1 MLFRSAISDAIAGVT
16 LTLLKTTGTSTV
28 QVNVSRDVT
37 AVKEN
42 IKALSTAYN
51 DVVKFINE
59 RTTYDVA
66 TKKGGNFFN
75 EPTVRGVLSQVRTAL
90 SSTVSGASSLSTL
103 GSLGF
108 KTDRDGTTSI
118 DEAKL
123 DSALSTNY
131 ANVRNLFINQTGSAG
146 IAQLL
151 NTAVDS
157 LTNVA
162 SGQLTLRKNSIAK
175 EITNLSADILRKE
188 DAVSKYEDRLKAQYA
203 ALDGLLKRLESQSSS
218 LLNTSSNR
226 N

>member
-1 MLFRSAISDAIAGVT
+1 M
-16 LTLLKTTGTSTV
+16 
-28 QVNVSRDVT
+28 
-37 AVKEN
+37 
-42 IKALSTAYN
+42 
-51 DVVKFINE
+51 
-59 RTTYDVA
+59 
-66 TKKGGNFFN
+66 
-75 EPTVRGVLSQVRTAL
+75 
-90 SSTVSGASSLSTL
+90 

-123 DSALSTNY
+123 DTALSTNY
-131 ANVRNLFINQTGSAG
+131 TNVRNLFINQTSSAG

-162 SGQLTLRKNSIAK
+162 AGQLTLRKNGITK

-188 DAVSKYEDRLKAQYA
+188 DAVTKYEDRLKAQYA

>member
-1 MLFRSAISDAIAGVT
+1 M
-16 LTLLKTTGTSTV
+16 
-28 QVNVSRDVT
+28 NVSRDIT

-59 RTTYDVA
+59 RTTYDIA

-90 SSTVSGASSLSTL
+90 SSTVTSAASLGTL
-103 GSLGF
+103 GALGF

-123 DSALSTNY
+123 DTALSTNY
-131 ANVRNLFINQTGSAG
+131 TNVRNLFINQTSSAG

-162 SGQLTLRKNSIAK
+162 AGQLTLRKNGITK

-188 DAVSKYEDRLKAQYA
+188 DAVTKYEDRLKAQYA
-203 ALDGLLKRLESQSSS
+203 ALDGLLKRLQSQNSS
-218 LLNTSSNR
+218 LLSNSSNKKIGR
-226 N
+226 AHV